1 VVGRLLRDCIELF
14 PRKEFYSDTE
24 PALFNEETECLSINQ
39 ENVILQR
46 VKIKKIF

>member
-1 VVGRLLRDCIELF
+1 MVGRLLRDCMELY
-14 PRKEFYSDTE
+14 PRKEYSSETE